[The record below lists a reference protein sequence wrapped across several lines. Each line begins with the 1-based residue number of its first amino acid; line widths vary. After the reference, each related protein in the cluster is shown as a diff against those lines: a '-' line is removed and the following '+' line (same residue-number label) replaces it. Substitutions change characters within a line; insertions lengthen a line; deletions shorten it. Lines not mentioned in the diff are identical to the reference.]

1 MIVATLVYDPL
12 ARARL
17 VDAMRDQAHIRM
29 CDRALEISEL
39 VRSGIASMVVID
51 FRDRLGESTLPL
63 VRELRDEFPSVPV
76 VLYCSLRPENARHVL
91 EFARAGVN
99 DLILRDVDD
108 LSLTLRQALA
118 RAEEHCTAGYV
129 IEQLWSGPPHP
140 VLNLMRAC
148 LERGRRA
155 LTVRELA
162 KELGVTRKTLADWTR
177 AASFPPPEAIISWC
191 RLMVCARL
199 LEDPGRSV
207 SQVAMLAD
215 FPSSTS
221 LRNMLRR
228 YTGLRPLEIRE
239 NGGLRCVLHAFKQAV
254 EKVGLSVAHKA
265 ID

>member
-17 VDAMRDQAHIRM
+17 VDALRAQAHMRS
-29 CDRALEISEL
+29 CDRALEVSEL

-51 FRDRLGESTLPL
+51 FRDRFGESTLPL

-76 VLYCSLRPENARHVL
+76 VLYCSLRPENARHML

-108 LSLTLRQALA
+108 LNLTFRQALL
-118 RAEEHCTAGYV
+118 RAEEHCTADYV

-140 VLNLMRAC
+140 VLNLVRAC

-155 LTVRELA
+155 MTVRELA
-162 KELGVTRKTLADWTR
+162 RELGVSRKTLADWTR

-207 SQVAMLAD
+207 TQVAMLAD

-239 NGGLRCVLHAFKQAV
+239 NGGLRCVLHAFKLAV
-254 EKVGLSVAHKA
+254 ERSRISGASKSP
-265 ID
+265 

>member
-17 VDAMRDQAHIRM
+17 VEAMRDQAHIRM

-39 VRSGIASMVVID
+39 VRSGIANMVVID

-108 LSLTLRQALA
+108 LGLTFRQALA
-118 RAEEHCTAGYV
+118 DAEEHCTAGYV
-129 IEQLWSGPPHP
+129 IEQLWTGPPHP

-177 AASFPPPEAIISWC
+177 AASFPPPEAVISWC

-221 LRNMLRR
+221 LRTMLRR

-254 EKVGLSVAHKA
+254 EKAGLSSTSKA
-265 ID
+265 P

>member
-17 VDAMRDQAHIRM
+17 TEALRDQAHVHT

-39 VRSGIASMVVID
+39 VRSGIANMVVLD
-51 FRDRLGESTLPL
+51 FRDRLGDSTLPL

-91 EFARAGVN
+91 DFARAGVN

-108 LSLTLRQALA
+108 LRLTLRQALM

-129 IEQLWSGPPHP
+129 VEQLWDGPPHP
-140 VLNLMRAC
+140 VLNLVRAC

-162 KELGVTRKTLADWTR
+162 KDLGVSRKTLADWTR
-177 AASFPPPEAIISWC
+177 AAGFPPPEAIISWC

-207 SQVAMLAD
+207 TQVAMLAD

-228 YTGLRPLEIRE
+228 YTGLRPVEIRE
-239 NGGLRCVLHAFKQAV
+239 NGGLRCVLHAFKRAV
-254 EKVGLSVAHKA
+254 EKVGLSSAPKLPP
-265 ID
+265 

>member
-17 VDAMRDQAHIRM
+17 VDALRDQAHVRV
-29 CDRALEISEL
+29 CDRALEVSEL

-76 VLYCSLRPENARHVL
+76 VLYCSLRPENARSVL

-108 LSLTLRQALA
+108 LRRTLRQALM

-129 IEQLWSGPPHP
+129 IEQLWTGAPHP
-140 VLNLMRAC
+140 VVNLLRAC

-162 KELGVTRKTLADWTR
+162 RELGVSRKTLADWTR

-207 SQVAMLAD
+207 TQVAMLAD

-239 NGGLRCVLHAFKQAV
+239 NGGLRCVIHAFKRAV
-254 EKVGLSVAHKA
+254 EKVGISSTNKA
-265 ID
+265 T